1 MRLSRKSDKPRFE
14 QQVLDIY
21 NLVKSGSPTK
31 WQSGEL
37 FQDWIGNHWHISTFP
52 SIPLSV
58 ADISVPLNGDGF
70 RAGGTE
76 WFGFA
81 LGLKLALG
89 KKNSVMI
96 ELGASQAPWCLSWL
110 RAFEKLNPESTTTA
124 LGVEAGLLPNQLV
137 KFWTDQNLNGHVLEN
152 PTKLEGVDA
161 TLIYENS
168 SQKQK
173 FIMLNK
179 AVTYKNLENVYFP
192 VIDITKDNGARISKK
207 ALVRDYRGFS
217 IENRSVPAVT
227 FSKIIGLYN
236 KIDFLHM
243 DLQGEELK
251 IVRYLFWNQLSKKC
265 SVMLIGTHSN
275 RSHYLWQILLKLRG
289 YLLYESESP
298 VIRNRILVQDGEILA
313 IAKRDVKTI
322 LA

>member
-1 MRLSRKSDKPRFE
+1 MRLSGKSDKPRFE

-21 NLVKSGSPTK
+21 NQVKSSSPTK
-31 WQSGEL
+31 WQSSDL
-37 FQDWIGNHWHISTFP
+37 FQDWIGNRWHLNTFP
-52 SIPLSV
+52 SIPSV
-58 ADISVPLNGDGF
+58 VEDISVPINGDGF

-81 LGLKLALG
+81 LGLKLALS
-89 KKNSVMI
+89 KKDSVMI
-96 ELGASQAPWCLSWL
+96 EFGASQAPWCLSWL
-110 RAFEKLNPESTTTA
+110 RAFEKLNPESATTA
-124 LGVEAGLLPNQLV
+124 LGIEAGLLPNQLV
-137 KFWTDQNLNGHVLEN
+137 KFWKDQSLNGHVSEN
-152 PTKLEGVDA
+152 STKLDGVDA

-192 VIDITKDNGARISKK
+192 AIDITKDNGARISKK
-207 ALVRDYRGFS
+207 ALNRDYRGFD
-217 IENRSVPAVT
+217 IENRRVPAIAFT
-227 FSKIIGLYN
+227 KIISLYK

-251 IVRYLFWNQLSKKC
+251 IVRYLLWNQLSKKC

-275 RSHYLWQILLKLRG
+275 RSHFLWQILLRLRG
-289 YLLYESESP
+289 YLIYDSESP

-313 IAKRDVKTI
+313 IAKRDVKGI

>member
-21 NLVKSGSPTK
+21 NQVKSGSPTK
-31 WQSGEL
+31 WQSSDL
-37 FQDWIGNHWHISTFP
+37 FQDWIGNRWHVDTFP
-52 SIPLSV
+52 SIPRMV
-58 ADISVPLNGDGF
+58 AEIDVPLNGDGF

-81 LGLKLALG
+81 LGLKSALG

-110 RAFEKLNPESTTTA
+110 RALEKLNPQGDTTA
-124 LGVEAGLLPNQLV
+124 LGIEAGLLPNQLV
-137 KFWTDQNLNGHVLEN
+137 KFWADQNLNGHVSEN
-152 PTKLEGVDA
+152 PIKLEDLEA

-168 SQKQK
+168 SQKQR

-179 AVTYKNLENVYFP
+179 AVTYKNLGVVYFP
-192 VIDITKDNGARISKK
+192 AIDVTKDNGARISKK
-207 ALVRDYRGFS
+207 ELKRDYRGFN
-217 IENRSVPAVT
+217 IENRTVPAVT
-227 FSKIIGLYN
+227 FTKIISLYK

-243 DLQGEELK
+243 DLQGEELR
-251 IVRYLFWNQLSKKC
+251 IVRYLLWNQLSKKC

-275 RSHYLWQILLKLRG
+275 RSHFLWQILLKLRG
-289 YLLYESESP
+289 YRIYDSESP
-298 VIRNRILVQDGEILA
+298 VIQNRTLVQDGEILA
-313 IAKRDVKTI
+313 IAKRDVKGI